1 LVLKGLESKL
11 VSPYNGAMPRHARLD
26 APGALHHVIGRGI
39 EGAAIFR
46 TDSDRGDFLNRIADL
61 WRDGALRIYAWAL
74 LPTHFHLL
82 VRTAGQPLAKS
93 MRQLLT
99 GYVVNFN
106 HRYRRFGHLFQ
117 NRYKSIVCEDE
128 PYLLELTRYIHL
140 NPLRAGLVRDLEELR
155 NYPWSGHSA
164 ITGHV
169 SREWQDVV
177 EILARFDAWTREA
190 VRQYEAFVLEGVARG
205 RRPELVGGGFVRSA
219 GGWAHV
225 VALRRR
231 GVKLAVDERVLGGG
245 EFAERLVGEA
255 EERVRQTIRLRRKA
269 PGLDD
274 LAVIVVRQTKVSGAE
289 LRSGSKARRI
299 SSARKLFCQ
308 IAVNRLGHAGADVAR
323 FLGVGTS
330 AVNRLAAGAQ
340 AVGLEDVIKVVLEP
354 TSP

>member
-1 LVLKGLESKL
+1 
-11 VSPYNGAMPRHARLD
+11 MPRHARLD

-46 TDSDRGDFLNRIADL
+46 TDGDRTDFLSRIADL
-61 WRDGALRIYAWAL
+61 WRGGALRVYAWAL

-106 HRYRRFGHLFQ
+106 RRHRRFGHLFQ

-140 NPLRAGLVRDLEELR
+140 NPLRAGLVHDLEELR
-155 NYPWSGHSA
+155 DYPWGGHSA
-164 ITGHV
+164 LAGHV
-169 SREWQDVV
+169 SREWQAVG
-177 EILARFDAWTREA
+177 EILARFGARTKGDVQR
-190 VRQYEAFVLEGVARG
+190 YEAFVLEGIARG
-205 RRPELVGGGFVRSA
+205 RRPELVGGGLVRSA

-231 GVKLAVDERVLGGG
+231 GANAAADERVLGGG
-245 EFAERLVGEA
+245 EFAERLVSEA
-255 EERVRQTIRLRRKA
+255 EERVRQTIRLRRQA
-269 PGLDD
+269 PELDD
-274 LAVIVVRQTKVSGAE
+274 FAVIVIRQTGISSAE
-289 LRSGSKARRI
+289 LRSGSKARHI
-299 SSARKLFCQ
+299 SGARKLFCQ
-308 IAVNRLGHAGADVAR
+308 IAVKHGGHAGADVAR

-340 AVGLEDVIKVVLEP
+340 AVGLEDAVKSVLEP
-354 TSP
+354 TSPSRWKQLPKNTA

>member
-1 LVLKGLESKL
+1 
-11 VSPYNGAMPRHARLD
+11 MPRHARLD

-46 TDSDRGDFLNRIADL
+46 TDGDRTDFLNRVADL
-61 WRDGALRIYAWAL
+61 WRGGALHVYAWAL

-93 MRQLLT
+93 MRKLLT

-106 HRYRRFGHLFQ
+106 RRYRRVGHLFQ

-140 NPLRAGLVRDLEELR
+140 NPLRAGLVQDLDELR

-164 ITGHV
+164 LAGQFL
-169 SREWQDVV
+169 REWQNVG
-177 EILARFDAWTREA
+177 EILGRFGAQPKEA
-190 VRQYEAFVLEGVARG
+190 VRRYESFVVEGVARG
-205 RRPELVGGGFVRSA
+205 RRPDLVGGGLVRSA

-225 VALRRR
+225 VPLRRR
-231 GVKLAVDERVLGGG
+231 GVKSIADERVLGGG
-245 EFAERLVGEA
+245 EFAERLISEA
-255 EERVRQTIRLRRKA
+255 EERVRQTVRLRRKA
-269 PGLDD
+269 PELDD
-274 LAVIVVRQTKVSGAE
+274 LAVIVIRQTGVSRAE

-299 SSARKLFCQ
+299 SGARRLLCQ
-308 IAVNRLGHAGADVAR
+308 IAVKHVGHAGADVAR

-330 AVNRLAAGAQ
+330 AVNRLAVGAQ
-340 AVGLEDVIKVVLEP
+340 AVGLEEAIKSVLEP